1 MAKNNRMPILGF
13 KRVLGT
19 GSIVR
24 IKGEVV
30 EKTPT
35 SYLLKTGNLHYR
47 VQYGPGK
54 WVPYFMG

>member
-1 MAKNNRMPILGF
+1 MPILGF